1 MRTHRAYKVAL
12 IPIGFIVA
20 FLLTLLADRALMACL
35 VVLPHHLNLLFPE
48 LSRASYRTSE
58 FAFTS
63 TINSFGIRDHEYSLA
78 KRARYRIV
86 AIGDSLTYGWG
97 VELDD
102 SWVKLV
108 EARLS
113 SRHYDVEL
121 LNLGIP
127 GAYPPVYADIAER
140 AVPLLKPDIVLLAVP
155 QGDDFTQSLVIHRQ
169 DAIASGQ
176 ATSKEAPTPFLAR
189 LFPHFFYFREQMR
202 APQQVQDTWA
212 RQAAE
217 LTAHLSEEQEQRF
230 RQIAPS
236 IQEMFRSG
244 NLNPAMLSY
253 VLNWPNYFLMATEIS
268 GPTAQRAIA
277 DMCQEFKRI
286 YDIAASIGA
295 RALIVSVPFRAHV
308 CSADLPD
315 MALLGLPIPTSIV
328 SADLDTPIREAAAC
342 AEVPFHEVTTSFRNR
357 CASEPLYYRF
367 DGHLNRA
374 GNRLFAEDLLPILE
388 GVLRSSSEH
397 KKTTGAPQPSS
408 G

>member
-1 MRTHRAYKVAL
+1 MRTHRVYKVAL
-12 IPIGFIVA
+12 IPVGFIVA
-20 FLLTLLADRALMACL
+20 FLLTLLADRSLMAPL

-48 LSRASYRTSE
+48 FSRASYRTSE

-63 TINSFGIRDHEYSLA
+63 SINSFGIRDHEYPLA
-78 KRARYRIV
+78 KRAQYRII

-108 EARLS
+108 EGYLRAR
-113 SRHYDVEL
+113 RYDVEL

-169 DAIASGQ
+169 DAIASEQ
-176 ATSKEAPTPFLAR
+176 AASKEAPTPFLAR

-202 APQQVQDTWA
+202 APQQVQDTWV

-217 LTAHLSEEQEQRF
+217 LTAHLSEEQRQRF
-230 RQIAPS
+230 QQVAPS
-236 IQEMFRSG
+236 IQAMFRSG
-244 NLNPAMLSY
+244 NLNPAILLY
-253 VLNWPNYFLMATEIS
+253 VLNWPSYFLIATEIS

-277 DMCQEFKRI
+277 EMCRDFKRI
-286 YDIAASIGA
+286 HDVAGSIGA
-295 RALIVSVPFRAHV
+295 RALTVSVPFRAQA

-328 SADLDTPIREAAAC
+328 SANLDTPIQEAAAC
-342 AEVPFHEVTTSFRNR
+342 AAVPFHEVTASFRNR

-374 GNRLFAEDLLPILE
+374 GNKLFAENLLPILE
-388 GVLRSSSEH
+388 AVLRSSSEH
-397 KKTTGAPQPSS
+397 KRTTGTPQPSS
-408 G
+408 D